1 MLYCEKIKNLSYA
14 VSKLSIKIRK
24 TKEEALFQ
32 VLEKIKKNEQYKRS
46 FFMQNWKIIFL
57 FLLIDGEDYQT
68 QDYENGIKYKN
79 IDKFL
84 NNEVKSHF
92 SKSISEISNL
102 LIFETNGDK
111 KDYIEVFDWSDSVY
125 ENFNG
130 SCDFTFNINGFQQ
143 ICEFYS
149 GDLHVDKT
157 QLFQKLTKYLE
168 ECFRQC
174 NNCKY
179 HAVCKTEKQYNKKIF
194 CLDNDK
200 K

>member
-1 MLYCEKIKNLSYA
+1 MK
-14 VSKLSIKIRK
+14 
-24 TKEEALFQ
+24 
-32 VLEKIKKNEQYKRS
+32 
-46 FFMQNWKIIFL
+46 NWKIIFL

-68 QDYENGIKYKN
+68 QDYENGIKYEN

-102 LIFETNGDK
+102 LILETNGDK
-111 KDYIEVFDWSDSVY
+111 KDYIEVFDWSDSVD

-149 GDLHVDKT
+149 GDSHLKKT
-157 QLFQKLTKYLE
+157 QLFKNLTKYLE
-168 ECFRQC
+168 ECFKQC
-174 NNCKY
+174 DNCKY
-179 HAVCKTEKQYNKKIF
+179 HAVCKTEKQYNKKVF